1 MFNYNRLDNF
11 YFIRY
16 KDKDVTINSLTV
28 SLINT
33 MFKIDKKKI
42 IYDLQKCNWIEN
54 DWGMVVFG
62 NIKDTIL
69 YIELLESYKTI
80 CSLSM

>member
-42 IYDLQKCNWIEN
+42 IYDLQKCNGIEN
-54 DWGMVVFG
+54 DWGMVVFC
-62 NIKDTIL
+62 NIEDTIL

>member
-16 KDKDVTINSLTV
+16 KDKDVTINSLTLR
-28 SLINT
+28 LINT

-42 IYDLQKCNWIEN
+42 IYDLQKCN
-54 DWGMVVFG
+54 
-62 NIKDTIL
+62 
-69 YIELLESYKTI
+69 
-80 CSLSM
+80 